1 MLLKKIEDL
10 VSIDNRV
17 RGELYSVSDAG
28 LQRLDVLEGITLRHY
43 ERLPIVVRPEIGDSG
58 DGGCRMVVDA
68 EAYYAHRSFA
78 DDMWIRS
85 GKIGFESYNH
95 DVAKGYVKRDLRPK
109 D

>member
-1 MLLKKIEDL
+1 MVAL
-10 VSIDNRV
+10 VK
-17 RGELYSVSDAG
+17 
-28 LQRLDVLEGITLRHY
+28 
-43 ERLPIVVRPEIGDSG
+43 RLPIVVRSEIGDSG